1 MHLLPRMGTPVHS
14 NSILSELEHA
24 IKARS
29 GETGAI
35 LHQIT
40 DLFLVNVGKY
50 SVDQLDVYDDVFS
63 KLVEKIE
70 ASARAEL
77 ARRLA
82 PINGAPPNTIRSLAL
97 DDEIEVAEPVLAQ
110 SINLDDDTLVR
121 CAATKRQGH
130 RLAIATRLRL
140 SEKITNQ
147 LVISGEKQVLGVV
160 VSNPN
165 AKISNQSFKSL
176 VQKSVGI
183 DWLSEAIALRKDVP
197 EPHFRELISKASKIV
212 IQRLKAANPKHR
224 SLIEE
229 VVGPAVDQGTVR
241 KPTERRDF
249 RIANLVVDPL
259 VKSGQLTEA
268 VVKEFA
274 DAKKVE
280 EVIDAVAQLA
290 NLPTRDVEFLIM
302 DTWSGPVACVLK
314 SIGFHLETL
323 NAIYCM
329 RLSNGEAPSD
339 DLFEAKREFIK
350 ISRSTAERV
359 MRFYKAREFSTRK
372 TDR

>member
-1 MHLLPRMGTPVHS
+1 MGMSVHS

-24 IKARS
+24 ITARS

-35 LHQIT
+35 LHQLT

-50 SVDQLDVYDDVFS
+50 SVDQVDVYDDVFS

-70 ASARAEL
+70 SSARAAL

-82 PINGAPPNTIRSLAL
+82 PIDGAPPNTIRSLAL
-97 DDEIEVAEPVLAQ
+97 DDDIEVAEPVLAQ
-110 SINLDDDTLVR
+110 SIILDDDTLVR
-121 CAATKRQGH
+121 CAATKSQGH
-130 RLAIATRLRL
+130 LLAIATRQRL
-140 SEKITNQ
+140 SEKVTNQ

-165 AKISNQSFKSL
+165 AKISNRGFKSL

-183 DWLSEAIALRKDVP
+183 DWLSEAIALRKDIP

-212 IQRLKAANPKHR
+212 IQRLNAANPKHR

-229 VVGPAVDQGTVR
+229 VVGPAVDQDPLR

-249 RIANLVVDPL
+249 RIAKIVVDPL
-259 VKSGQLTEA
+259 AKSGRLTESA
-268 VVKEFA
+268 VKEFA
-274 DAKKVE
+274 EAKKVE
-280 EVIDAVAQLA
+280 EVIDAIAQLA
-290 NLPTRDVEFLIM
+290 NLPTRDVECLIM
-302 DTWSGPVACVLK
+302 ETWSGPVACLLK
-314 SIGFHLETL
+314 SIGFGLTTL
-323 NAIYCM
+323 NAIYCS
-329 RLSNGEAPSD
+329 RLSKGEQPGP
-339 DLFEAKREFIK
+339 DLFEAKTEYFN